1 VVKRLWIGCVL
12 AVVLAMGAGIC
23 FAQELTD
30 KQRLARGI
38 ELYNNQ
44 KYQEAVEV
52 LQEINVENLP
62 GYDRNTPAL
71 YIKQAQKGL
80 GDKKSATDQMTL
92 GEQALMGKRY
102 VAALNHFADAKKLD
116 YLSSAEAKRLE
127 SLVVVAK
134 TDEKKYR
141 AIIVDRLT
149 RAKADDAA
157 GKKADAIGGYKEV
170 LAADV
175 YLDAGD
181 KDAAARRLAALTGAA
196 PATVPTEV
204 TPATPAVVPADNGLK
219 PVVEP
224 SDNVRPIVAA
234 TDTTPDKPVEAI
246 AVVVQPVVA
255 ADPPAVTPAVTPAT
269 DTPAVTPAV
278 TPATDTPAVTPAV
291 TPATDTPAVTPAV
304 TPATDAPATT
314 TTVVEE
320 VTPVKPPVD
329 VAAVRRQAVAAR
341 VAEQLKLAQEA
352 RDAHDLRAAKMA
364 YTRALALD
372 SSNAEAQTG
381 LQRVKA
387 LLGRGTPSL
396 LEREADRISVEG
408 QRLDALVRQAMAKA
422 QTDQQLAKTPED
434 FNRSLDQLN
443 KAYSLIDQSSVLT
456 PEHAENLREQVK
468 AQWDEVI
475 VAQKA
480 MAGEVRSVQQ
490 TQIFKQEQERIRD
503 VRDARQRQIDSLW
516 TESRQL
522 VSRYKYK
529 EAVAV
534 LDRLL
539 VIDPRHDKARRFRQD
554 YSYLAGL
561 ADQIA
566 VRQSRRRET
575 QLVLADTEDAAIPW
589 YPLYRYPD
597 PKTWA
602 EMTAK
607 RKKFVQGAAGESEVV
622 AATRRKLRTKGVVDG
637 EDWSLSLKL
646 TATGLGSVLDFIAE
660 AARARPREINI
671 IIDRQGIEDAG
682 VALDDPIDLD
692 VTDVSIEQALKMVLG
707 TELGYKIQD
716 DGSVQISSKDRL
728 NENLPVRS
736 YFVGDLITQVP
747 NFGDTVPRMTL
758 ADALTGAG
766 DDSGGV
772 DLFDDT
778 DMDEDSESG
787 TDRLRSLIER
797 TVKSTEPWEALGGR
811 ATLDFYERSGLMLV
825 SQTDDG
831 HRNLQDL
838 MNSLRRERAIMI
850 NVESRFVT
858 VSDAFL
864 NDVTLDFDIQF
875 NNMDANQWGTP
886 AGSTNWGGNPAS
898 NVNVNTQNYDTLGT
912 QAPVVVGNN
921 TSNGA
926 GTTTLLP
933 GLTTMGG
940 LFGAGWAANEGGMV
954 IAGSFLD
961 DIQLGFLIRAIQA
974 DRRST
979 MLFAPRITLW
989 NGQRSWISD
998 GTNTAYV
1005 SDLEPVVAEASVGW
1019 DPEISYMVSGAVLD
1033 VKATASADR
1042 RYVQLDLRPQVAL
1055 PPDMTNQTTIVA
1067 AVPQGPPATATITLP
1082 RVQITHLMTSVSV
1095 PDGGTLLIG
1104 GLKMFEEHDV
1114 ETGVP
1119 VLSKIP
1125 LLKRLFSNRAQ
1136 VRGQSNMLIMVKP
1149 VIIIQAEKEEELGV
1163 DNVGGY

>member
-1 VVKRLWIGCVL
+1 MVKRLWTGCLL

-23 FAQELTD
+23 LAQDMTD
-30 KQRLARGI
+30 KQRLTRGI

-62 GYDRNTPAL
+62 GYDRNKPAL
-71 YIKQAQKGL
+71 YIKQARKGL
-80 GDKKSATDQMTL
+80 GDKKSATAQMAL

-102 VAALNHFADAKKLD
+102 VTALNHFADAKKLN

-127 SLVVVAK
+127 SLVTVAK
-134 TDEKKYR
+134 ADEKTYR
-141 AIIVDRLT
+141 AVIADRLV
-149 RAKADDAA
+149 RAQADDAA

-175 YLDAGD
+175 YLAAGD
-181 KDAAARRLAALTGAA
+181 KEAAARRLAALTGTA

-204 TPATPAVVPADNGLK
+204 TPATPVVVPSAGGMK
-219 PVVEP
+219 PVVEA
-224 SDNVRPIVAA
+224 SDIAVRPIVTA
-234 TDTTPDKPVEAI
+234 TSADKPAETTV
-246 AVVVQPVVA
+246 VVVQPTAVA
-255 ADPPAVTPAVTPAT
+255 DTDTPVVTPVVTPAT
-269 DTPAVTPAV
+269 DP
-278 TPATDTPAVTPAV
+278 
-291 TPATDTPAVTPAV
+291 
-304 TPATDAPATT
+304 PATT
-314 TTVVEE
+314 TAVVEE
-320 VTPVKPPVD
+320 VVIPAKPPVD
-329 VAAVRRQAVAAR
+329 IAAVKRQALAAR
-341 VAEQLKLAQEA
+341 IAEQLTLAQAA
-352 RDAHDLRAAKMA
+352 RNANDLRAAKMA

-372 SSNAEAQTG
+372 SSNVEARDG

-408 QRLDALVRQAMAKA
+408 QRLKAMVDQAMAKA
-422 QTDQQLAKTPED
+422 RTDQQLAKTPED

-443 KAYSLIDQSSVLT
+443 TAYRLIDQSSVLT
-456 PEHAENLREQVK
+456 PEQAEDLREQVK
-468 AQWDEVI
+468 AQWDEVV
-475 VAQKA
+475 VAQKT
-480 MAGEVRSVQQ
+480 MAGKVRSAQQ
-490 TQIFKQEQERIRD
+490 TQILRQEKNRIRD
-503 VRDARQRQIDSLW
+503 VRDARRRQIDSLW
-516 TESRQL
+516 TESQQL

-539 VIDPRHDKARRFRQD
+539 IIDPRHDKARRFRQD

-561 ADQIA
+561 ADQIGL
-566 VRQSRRRET
+566 RQARRRQT
-575 QLVLADTEDAAIPW
+575 QLVLVDAEESAVPW
-589 YPLYRYPD
+589 YDIYRYPD

-607 RKKFVQGAAGESEVV
+607 RKKFVQGAAGESDVV
-622 AATRRKLRTKGVVDG
+622 TATRRKLQTKGVVNG
-637 EDWSLSLKL
+637 KNWSLSLKL

-682 VALDDPIDLD
+682 VALDDPVDLD
-692 VTDVSIEQALKMVLG
+692 VTDVSIEQALRMVLG
-707 TELGYKIQD
+707 TELGYKIED
-716 DGSVQISSKDRL
+716 DGSVLISSKDRL

-747 NFGDTVPRMTL
+747 NFGDTVPRMSIT
-758 ADALTGAG
+758 DALTQGG
-766 DDSGGV
+766 SGGGGGGV
-772 DLFDDT
+772 DLFEDT
-778 DMDEDSESG
+778 NTTEDGENG
-787 TDRLRSLIER
+787 ADRLRSLIER

-838 MNSLRRERAIMI
+838 MDSLRRERAIMI

-875 NNMDANQWGTP
+875 NNMNNTRWGAP
-886 AGSTNWGGNPAS
+886 GAANWGPEGAPVAPS
-898 NVNVNTQNYDTLGT
+898 NANVQNSYNTLGAP
-912 QAPVVVGNN
+912 APVVVGNT

-926 GTTTLLP
+926 GTSSLLP

-979 MLFAPRITLW
+979 MLFAPRLTLW

-998 GTNTAYV
+998 GTHSAYV
-1005 SDLEPVVAEASVGW
+1005 SDLEPVVAEAAVGW
-1019 DPEISYMVSGAVLD
+1019 DPTISYIVSGAVLD

-1042 RYVQLDLRPQVAL
+1042 RYVQLDLRPQIAL
-1055 PPDMTNQTTIVA
+1055 PPDLSNFTTVQA
-1067 AVPQGPPATATITLP
+1067 AVPQGIASADIVLP
-1082 RVQITHLMTSVSV
+1082 EVQITHLMTSVSV

-1149 VIIIQAEKEEELGV
+1149 TIIIQAEREEELGV